1 MRGGGP
7 LHSIARAAVRAAAR
21 GVKPSR
27 LGVHGYRA
35 VVKARLAASLA
46 APMASTALYWALGP
60 LGLLGGLALLAIA
73 VAAPSIYR
81 YMLASGLEREAP
93 ALLAYMLPFAWT
105 SKGLVD
111 VIASLQSW
119 RGRPFNWVRREAA
132 RLTVRLRLG
141 ADPIT
146 ALEWLAETTPSKT
159 LAAALRDYTH
169 ALRLGVPRSAVAQR
183 LLDSAIDAMKASWRS
198 YVSLARAAAEAA
210 AALTVLVA
218 ALAPAAA
225 LSSID
230 PSLLSALLAAP
241 AALTIVLV
249 AGQPSLG
256 LPQTPLMSRVAPLAV
271 AGAASLLAASG
282 YIYVALALLAS
293 AALLVEAY
301 ARLVSGRQ
309 SRAWASLSRAI
320 EKARLGLIV
329 EDDLKEAAPAA
340 PGVLDALIESSRIA
354 GTKGLTKALQ
364 GIYGIIAEARSLAR
378 SYSVQSLL
386 MSIVAA
392 AAAVIAVYAVDS
404 LSQLSQVGHGLIDP
418 AMISAIGGIL
428 LATSPLAPLPAAA
441 ASRPWAPTMVPSLA
455 ALAASLYVAGVI
467 DITSLL
473 GILAGSG

>member
-1 MRGGGP
+1 MKGGGP
-7 LHSIARAAVRAAAR
+7 LISIARAALRAAAR
-21 GVKPSR
+21 GVKPSK
-27 LGVHGYRA
+27 LGVHGYKA
-35 VVKARLAASLA
+35 VVKTRLAASLA
-46 APMASTALYWALGP
+46 APIVSVTLYLLLGAI
-60 LGLLGGLALLAIA
+60 GLLGGLPLFAIA
-73 VAAPSIYR
+73 AAAPSIYR

-111 VIASLQSW
+111 VLASLQSW

-132 RLTVRLRLG
+132 RLAVRLRLG

-183 LLDSAIDAMKASWRS
+183 LLDRAIDAMKAAWRS
-198 YVSLARAAAEAA
+198 YVSLARAAAETA

-225 LSSID
+225 LASIN
-230 PSLLSALLAAP
+230 PSALSLLLAAP

-249 AGQPSLG
+249 AAQPSLG
-256 LPQTPLMSRVAPLAV
+256 LPQTPLVLRIAPLAA
-271 AGAASLLAASG
+271 AGLSSLLVALGSF
-282 YIYVALALLAS
+282 YMALALLAA

-301 ARLVSGRQ
+301 ARIVSSRQ
-309 SRAWASLSRAI
+309 SRAWSSLSSAI

-329 EDDLKEAAPAA
+329 EDDLREAAPVA

-364 GIYGIIAEARSLAR
+364 GIYGIISEARLLAK
-378 SYSVQSLL
+378 SYSVQSIL

-392 AAAVIAVYAVDS
+392 AAAVIAVYAVGS
-404 LSQLSQVGHGLIDP
+404 LSQLAQAGHGLIDP
-418 AMISAIGGIL
+418 AMIQAIRGIL

-441 ASRPWAPTMVPSLA
+441 ASRPWAPTLVPSLA
-455 ALAASLYVAGVI
+455 ALVVTLYIAGAIAIPGIPGYPSLG
-467 DITSLL
+467 
-473 GILAGSG
+473 